1 VSLDKDL
8 REFLALLRERE
19 VEFLVVGGHAVA
31 FHGFPRWTGDL
42 DVWVRPDEGNAAKLL
57 AALEEFGFGA
67 LPLSSQDFVGLGKV
81 VQLGHPPTR
90 IDLMTS
96 VAGLAFDEAW
106 DRRVEARL
114 GDQPVWLLDLDSLLR
129 NKRAAGRT
137 KDLLDAAELEARR
150 EPG

>member
-81 VQLGHPPTR
+81 VQLGHPPR
-90 IDLMTS
+90 GSTS
-96 VAGLAFDEAW
+96 
-106 DRRVEARL
+106 
-114 GDQPVWLLDLDSLLR
+114 
-129 NKRAAGRT
+129 
-137 KDLLDAAELEARR
+137 
-150 EPG
+150 